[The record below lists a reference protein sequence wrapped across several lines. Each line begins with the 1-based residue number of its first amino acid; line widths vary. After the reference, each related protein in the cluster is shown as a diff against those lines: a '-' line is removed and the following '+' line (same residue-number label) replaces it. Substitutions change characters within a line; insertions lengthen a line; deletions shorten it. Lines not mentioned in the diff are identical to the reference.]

1 MTSQLGAV
9 QLALVTFVLFTLA
22 ASGVTS
28 IIARRVVGDVTRL
41 PPSVAAGRL
50 RWLLAMP
57 VSVGALMTLVAFLP
71 SVAAS
76 IAGVH
81 HHCASHAGHP
91 HLCVVH
97 LPAGSG
103 SATGWLVVAFAV
115 TVAALRVV
123 PVIAELRRSARLV
136 AELLPPATSR
146 GTVTVPSSEPLCATV
161 GVWAPMVVISSGF
174 AEAVGPE
181 ALTAA
186 VAHEEA
192 HASRRDTLWRIT
204 VRLAAV
210 PLPSSVTG
218 RLLSALDLATERACD
233 EAAAVA
239 LGDRLVVADAIL
251 RAQRL
256 GLRRWNGIAA
266 GFGPSHWAARVDA
279 LLAPVTGAPTGVR
292 RWDVIAGIATA
303 VAVASAGPVHHAAE
317 TALSLVAH

>member
-1 MTSQLGAV
+1 VTSQLGAV

-28 IIARRVVGDVTRL
+28 LLARRLVGSVARV
-41 PPSVAAGRL
+41 PPAVAAGRL

-57 VSVGALMTLVAFLP
+57 VGVGASMTLIAFLP

-76 IAGVH
+76 LADVH

-97 LPAGSG
+97 LPAGAG
-103 SATGWLVVAFAV
+103 SATGWLVVAVAV
-115 TVAALRVV
+115 AVVALRVL
-123 PVIAELRRSARLV
+123 PVIAEVRRSSRLV
-136 AELLPPATSR
+136 AALLLPATRR

-161 GVWAPMVVISSGF
+161 GMWAPTVVVSSGF

-186 VAHEEA
+186 VAHERA
-192 HASRRDTLWRIT
+192 HARRRDTLWRVAT
-204 VRLAAV
+204 SFAAV
-210 PLPSSVTG
+210 ALPHAVAA
-218 RLLSALDLATERACD
+218 RLQAALDLATERACD
-233 EAAAVA
+233 EDAAVE
-239 LGDRLVVADAIL
+239 LGDRLLVADAIL

-256 GLRRWNGIAA
+256 GLRRWSGVAA
-266 GFGPSHWAARVDA
+266 GFGPGHCAARVDA
-279 LLAPVTGAPTGVR
+279 LLAPLAGAPTGVR
-292 RWDVIAGIATA
+292 RWDVIAALVAIAA
-303 VAVASAGPVHHAAE
+303 VAAAGPVHHAAE